1 MRPYVC
7 LVVLVLGGSLPALAQ
22 TSPAAAGPRLATSW
36 IEAWRPEGLAAPS
49 RGITSA
55 RALSR
60 GTKWALG
67 GALVVGTL
75 SATIVNVLCE
85 HSSCTGP
92 TLKWG
97 IVGAASGA
105 ALGGLI
111 AAASD

>member
-1 MRPYVC
+1 MRPY
-7 LVVLVLGGSLPALAQ
+7 LWLAVLVLCGSLPALAQ
-22 TSPAAAGPRLATSW
+22 TSPAAAWPRLATSW
-36 IEAWRPEGLAAPS
+36 TQAWKPEGMAAPS

-75 SATIVNVLCE
+75 SATIANVLCE
-85 HSSCTGP
+85 HSNCTGL

-111 AAASD
+111 AAATD